1 MKRFLILLLSLM
13 LVLSFSACDVEQ
25 TLNNASQLAGAIH
38 ELEEAASDLES
49 PEDLRDDREEQEAN
63 PIADEAPEDADEAE
77 PQAGKSLDPDGYY
90 YDLENVVLYLDTY
103 GELPPNYITK
113 EKAEDLGWQGGSVE
127 RYQDGAA
134 IGGNRFGNRE
144 GQLPKADGRKYTECD
159 LDTDGKDS
167 RGPKRLVFSNDG
179 LYFYT
184 EDHYESFQEVYV
196 TDEGTVEWK

>member
-77 PQAGKSLDPDGYY
+77 PQAG
-90 YDLENVVLYLDTY
+90 
-103 GELPPNYITK
+103 I
-113 EKAEDLGWQGGSVE
+113 
-127 RYQDGAA
+127 
-134 IGGNRFGNRE
+134 
-144 GQLPKADGRKYTECD
+144 
-159 LDTDGKDS
+159 
-167 RGPKRLVFSNDG
+167 
-179 LYFYT
+179 
-184 EDHYESFQEVYV
+184 
-196 TDEGTVEWK
+196 